1 MSDAYIEFADD
12 NDRDNPADEAIR
24 TALSLDKPKSFFL
37 FAGAGSGKTR
47 SLKTVLE
54 SLADDIG
61 DDLRRA
67 GRKIAVITYTNVACD
82 EILRRVNRDPIFDV
96 KTIHSFAWSLIEGRN
111 HDIRKWLI
119 EVKLPTDLSKLED
132 EYARGRDGTKIQDKR
147 EKQIASKKK
156 RIEELPNIPR
166 FTYSPNGDNVGRDS
180 LSHEEVIA
188 MTSDFLTSKETLQK
202 IVLSKYPFILIDE
215 SQDTLKPFMMALL
228 EFEDAH
234 QDKLA
239 LGLFGDTMQRI
250 YGHGLADLVD
260 RVPERWGKPAKVMN
274 HRSRARIIDLANSI
288 RADADERQQKPRSD
302 RSGGYVR
309 VFIAPNEGTDRA
321 RFEHGARTE
330 MAKITSDAHWLAP
343 SEIKTLTIERHMA
356 ATRLGFSGL
365 FEPLDKVD
373 RFQTSFREGTL
384 ASMRL
389 FSERVLPVIDHHN
402 SGNGF
407 GLMATLRKHSPLLS
421 KSTLSITQ
429 HDQSSGLAKVRS
441 AVEDLTALFADD
453 ADPRCSDVL
462 KSVAASG
469 LFDIPEVLK
478 PLSAVDFDPNEKF
491 EPTGD
496 DRIDAWTVALGT
508 RFSEVSKYRDYVLDL
523 SPYGTH
529 QGVKGLEFPRVM
541 VIADDGSTRFKGLA
555 SYEKLLGAKPKSKT
569 DRENE
574 ADGKETAFDRTRRLL
589 YVTCTRAE
597 ESLAIVVYS
606 DDPKSVAGTMV
617 SKGWVQSDEISVQ
630 VPNT

>member
-1 MSDAYIEFADD
+1 MSEAHNEPAVD
-12 NDRDNPADEAIR
+12 NDRDKPADEAIR

-82 EILRRVNRDPIFDV
+82 EILRRVNSDPIFDV

-119 EVKLPTDLSKLED
+119 EVRLPTDLAKLED
-132 EYARGRDGTKIQDKR
+132 EYARGRAGTKIQDKR

-156 RIEELPNIPR
+156 RIEELPGIYS
-166 FTYSPNGDNVGRDS
+166 FTYNPNGDNVGRDS

-188 MTSDFLTSKETLQK
+188 MTSDFLASKETLQK
-202 IVLSKYPFILIDE
+202 VILSKYPFILIDE

-228 EFEDAH
+228 EFENAYH
-234 QDKLA
+234 GKLA

-250 YGHGLADLVD
+250 YGHGLADLVS

-288 RADADERQQKPRSD
+288 RADADKRIQQPRSD
-302 RSGGYVR
+302 RAGGFVR
-309 VFIAPNEGTDRA
+309 VFIAPNEGTDRGQFEDDA
-321 RFEHGARTE
+321 RAE
-330 MAKITSDAHWLAP
+330 MAKVTSDGHWLVP

-356 ATRLGFSGL
+356 AERLGFSGL

-373 RFQTSFREGTL
+373 RFQTSFRDGTL

-389 FSERVLPVIDHHN
+389 FSERVLPVIDHHK
-402 SGNGF
+402 SGDAF
-407 GLMATLRKHSPLLS
+407 GLMAILRKHSPLLS
-421 KSTLSITQ
+421 KSTLSPNQ
-429 HDQSSGLAKVRS
+429 QGQVSGLARARS
-441 AVEDLTALFADD
+441 AVEDLTALFADE
-453 ADPRCSDVL
+453 ADPSCSDVL
-462 KSVAASG
+462 KSVATSG
-469 LFDIPEVLK
+469 LFEIPEILK
-478 PLSAVDFDPNEKF
+478 SLSGVDFDPNAEF

-496 DRIDAWTVALGT
+496 DRIDAWAVALGS
-508 RFSEVSKYRDYVLDL
+508 RFSEVTKYREYVLDL

-569 DRENE
+569 DLQNE
-574 ADGKETAFDRTRRLL
+574 ADGKETALDRTRRLL

-606 DDPKSVAGTMV
+606 DEPKSVADTMF
-617 SKGWVQSDEISVQ
+617 SKGWVQSDEISLRRANV
-630 VPNT
+630 

>member
-1 MSDAYIEFADD
+1 MSEADYGLVGD
-12 NDRDNPADEAIR
+12 NDRDQPADEAIR
-24 TALSLDKPKSFFL
+24 AALSLEQPKSFFL

-61 DDLRRA
+61 DDLRRL

-82 EILRRVNRDPIFDV
+82 EILRRVNSDTIFDV

-111 HDIRKWLI
+111 YDIRKWLL
-119 EVKLPTDLSKLED
+119 EEKLPADLAKIE
-132 EYARGRDGTKIQDKR
+132 EKHAKGRAGKEHDKR
-147 EKQIASKKK
+147 EKQIASKKR
-156 RIEELPNIPR
+156 RIEALPDIHH
-166 FTYSPNGDNVGRDS
+166 FTYNPNGDNVGRDS

-215 SQDTLKPFMMALL
+215 SQDTLKPFMLALL
-228 EFEDAH
+228 EFENVH
-234 QDKLA
+234 HGKLA
-239 LGLFGDTMQRI
+239 LGLFGDAMQRI

-260 RVPERWGKPAKVMN
+260 RVPERWGKPAKAMN

-288 RADADERQQKPRSD
+288 RADADKRKQQPRSD
-302 RSGGYVR
+302 RAGGFVR

-321 RFEHGARTE
+321 KFEEDARTE
-330 MAKITSDAHWLAP
+330 MAKITSDENWLVP

-356 ATRLGFSGL
+356 AERLGFSGL

-373 RFQTSFREGTL
+373 RFQTSFRDGTL

-389 FSERVLPVIDHHN
+389 FSERVLPVIGHHK
-402 SGNGF
+402 SGDAF
-407 GLMATLRKHSPLLS
+407 GLMAILRKHSPLIS
-421 KSTLSITQ
+421 KSTLSPTQ
-429 HDQSSGLAKVRS
+429 QGQLSGIARARS

-462 KSVAASG
+462 KSVATSG

-478 PLSAVDFDPNEKF
+478 SLSGADFDPEAEF

-496 DRIDAWTVALGT
+496 DRIDAWAVALKT
-508 RFSEVSKYRDYVLDL
+508 RFSEVPKYRQYVLDL

-541 VIADDGSTRFKGLA
+541 VIADDGSARFKGLA

-569 DRENE
+569 DLQNE
-574 ADGKETAFDRTRRLL
+574 ADGKETTFDRTRRLL

-597 ESLAIVVYS
+597 ESLAIVIYS
-606 DDPKSVAGTMV
+606 DEPKSVADTMV
-617 SKGWVQSDEISVQ
+617 SKGWVQTDEISLRHA
-630 VPNT
+630 NL